1 LTLQAIARPNQQ
13 GQRQFP
19 ARLGE
24 RIDPARDLAR
34 TTQSRTL
41 AMFARHIT
49 IQIQPGKMD
58 EAIRTY
64 RDSVVP
70 ASREQKGCRSMQLLT
85 DAATGK
91 CVSISIWD
99 SEANQKASEDNGYM
113 QQQIAKFGA
122 FMTGPPVREAYRVSV
137 KT

>member
-1 LTLQAIARPNQQ
+1 
-13 GQRQFP
+13 
-19 ARLGE
+19 
-24 RIDPARDLAR
+24 
-34 TTQSRTL
+34 
-41 AMFARHIT
+41 MFARHIT

-122 FMTGPPVREAYRVSV
+122 FMIGPPVREAYRVSV

>member
-1 LTLQAIARPNQQ
+1 
-13 GQRQFP
+13 
-19 ARLGE
+19 
-24 RIDPARDLAR
+24 
-34 TTQSRTL
+34 
-41 AMFARHIT
+41 MFARHI
-49 IQIQPGKMD
+49 ILQIQPGKMD
-58 EAIRTY
+58 EAIRVY

-85 DAATGK
+85 DAASGK

-113 QQQIAKFGA
+113 QQQIAKFSD
-122 FMTGPPVREAYRVSV
+122 FMAGLPVHESYKVSV